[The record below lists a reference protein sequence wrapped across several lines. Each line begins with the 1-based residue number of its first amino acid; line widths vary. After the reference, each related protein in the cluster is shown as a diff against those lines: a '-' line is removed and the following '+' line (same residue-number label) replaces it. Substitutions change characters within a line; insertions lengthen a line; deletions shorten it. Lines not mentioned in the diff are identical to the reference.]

1 MKSTVRALA
10 GMATEIGAAVLY
22 LAILAAVAVV
32 LGRVL

>member
-1 MKSTVRALA
+1 MKWIVRGLL
-10 GMATEIGAAVLY
+10 GMATEIGVAVLY